1 MGVVYKSSARAAETV
16 RCPIDADRFLEEAER
31 RAEIHLTGSAE
42 MGVREIVAAV
52 NQAYGAGR
60 HGLPGYPIDQRAEV
74 ERMRQQEGPDVAL
87 DILAREI
94 RWINEAYRQGR
105 RDAGYI

>member
-1 MGVVYKSSARAAETV
+1 MGVVYKSGTRTAETV
-16 RCPIDADRFLEEAER
+16 RYPIDADRFLEEAER
-31 RAEIHLTGSAE
+31 MTRIRLTGSAE

-87 DILAREI
+87 DILAWEI
-94 RWINEAYRQGR
+94 RWINGAYRQGR